1 MFLEYTANKRLV
13 VLRFGKNQESIVSG
27 QRERRE
33 ERKRGKKDIMNEK
46 KKTKTGI
53 KIIRHHLRISTKSLD
68 FLQTLALFYNDP
80 QRMYRT

>member
-46 KKTKTGI
+46 KKTKTG
-53 KIIRHHLRISTKSLD
+53 TV
-68 FLQTLALFYNDP
+68 T
-80 QRMYRT
+80 